1 MSDHSDLQSNNAE
14 QGGKMNMKDR
24 QCLLIVLK
32 RSDGTSYYKGQ
43 IDGIYGPLSRKAL
56 EDFQR
61 DFGGLTVT
69 GEGNEETDMA
79 MRHAVA
85 HGIPERQQMESG
97 SKQETGSFWDHI
109 RYWTREEFKCRC
121 GEYHAPYCDGFPAEP
136 DQTLVELLD
145 DIRAHFGRPARRS
158 SGLRC
163 PQHNR
168 DSKGVSNSKH
178 LTGKAMDFFVEG
190 TAGETV
196 RAYAAADPRCAYAY
210 VIEGS
215 YVHVEVK

>member
-1 MSDHSDLQSNNAE
+1 
-14 QGGKMNMKDR
+14 MKDR
-24 QCLLIVLK
+24 QCLLAFLK

-56 EDFQR
+56 EDFQW

-69 GEGNEETDMA
+69 GEGNEETDKA

-85 HGIPERQQMESG
+85 YGIPERDQVDGGQDVTDNNVG
-97 SKQETGSFWDHI
+97 NKTGTFWDHI
-109 RYWTREEFKCRC
+109 RYWSREEFKCRC
-121 GEYHAPYCDGFPAEP
+121 GEYHEPYCNGYPAEP

-145 DIRAHFGRPARRS
+145 DIRAHFGRPAHRS

-210 VIEGS
+210 VIEGN
-215 YVHVEVK
+215 YVHVDVK

>member
-1 MSDHSDLQSNNAE
+1 
-14 QGGKMNMKDR
+14 MNMKDR
-24 QCLLIVLK
+24 QCLLAFLK
-32 RSDGTSYYKGQ
+32 RSNGTSYYTGE

-69 GEGNEETDMA
+69 GEGNEETDKA

-85 HGIPERQQMESG
+85 YGIPERDPVDVSQNVTDNNVG
-97 SKQETGSFWDHI
+97 NKTGTFWDHI
-109 RYWTREEFKCRC
+109 RYWTRDEFKCRC
-121 GEYHAPYCDGFPAEP
+121 GEYHDPYCNGYPAEP

-145 DIRAHFGRPARRS
+145 DIRANFGKPAIRS

-178 LTGKAMDFFVEG
+178 LTGKAMDFFIQGV
-190 TAGETV
+190 TGEAV
-196 RAYAAADPRCAYAY
+196 RKFAAADPRCAYAY
-210 VIEGS
+210 VIEGN
-215 YVHVEVK
+215 YVHVEVQ

>member
-1 MSDHSDLQSNNAE
+1 
-14 QGGKMNMKDR
+14 MKDR
-24 QCLLIVLK
+24 QCLLAFLK
-32 RSDGTSYYKGQ
+32 RSNGTSYYTGE

-69 GEGNEETDMA
+69 GEGNEETDKA
-79 MRHAVA
+79 MCHAVA
-85 HGIPERQQMESG
+85 YGIPERDPVDGGQDVTDNNVG
-97 SKQETGSFWDHI
+97 NKTGTFWDHI
-109 RYWTREEFKCRC
+109 RYWSRDEFKCRC
-121 GEYHAPYCDGFPAEP
+121 GEYHDPYCNGYPAEP

-145 DIRAHFGRPARRS
+145 DIRAHFGRPAHRS

-190 TAGETV
+190 NTGETV
-196 RAYAAADPRCAYAY
+196 RAYAAADPRCAHAY
-210 VIEGS
+210 VIEGN
-215 YVHVEVK
+215 YVHVEVQ

>member
-1 MSDHSDLQSNNAE
+1 
-14 QGGKMNMKDR
+14 MNMKDR
-24 QCLLIVLK
+24 QCLLAFLK
-32 RSDGTSYYKGQ
+32 RSNGTSYYTGE

-61 DFGGLTVT
+61 DFGGLAVT
-69 GEGNEETDMA
+69 GEGNEETDKA

-85 HGIPERQQMESG
+85 YGLPERDPVDGGQDVTDNNVGHS
-97 SKQETGSFWDHI
+97 TGTFWDHI
-109 RYWTREEFKCRC
+109 RYWSREEFRCRC
-121 GEYHAPYCDGFPAEP
+121 GEYHEPYCNGYPAEP

-145 DIRAHFGRPARRS
+145 DIRAHFGRPAHRS

-190 TAGETV
+190 NTGETV

-210 VIEGS
+210 VIEGN
-215 YVHVEVK
+215 YVHVEVA

>member
-1 MSDHSDLQSNNAE
+1 MTAKQ
-14 QGGKMNMKDR
+14 K
-24 QCLLIVLK
+24 QCLLNFLGYDTGGVDGIWGDKSRHATECCQEDLEIPADGIWGEQTETAVLK
-32 RSDGTSYYKGQ
+32 AVSNYDDLDATDVADTNVGRIGT
-43 IDGIYGPLSRKAL
+43 
-56 EDFQR
+56 
-61 DFGGLTVT
+61 
-69 GEGNEETDMA
+69 
-79 MRHAVA
+79 
-85 HGIPERQQMESG
+85 
-97 SKQETGSFWDHI
+97 FWDHI
-109 RYWTREEFKCRC
+109 RYWSREEFKCRC

-145 DIRAHFGRPARRS
+145 DIRAHFGRPAHRS

-190 TAGETV
+190 NTGETV
-196 RAYAAADPRCAYAY
+196 RAYAATDPRCAYAY
-210 VIEGS
+210 VIEGN

>member
-1 MSDHSDLQSNNAE
+1 
-14 QGGKMNMKDR
+14 MNMKDR
-24 QCLLIVLK
+24 QCLLAFLK
-32 RSDGTSYYKGQ
+32 RSNGTSYYTGE

-85 HGIPERQQMESG
+85 YGIPERDQVDGDQFVTDNNVG
-97 SKQETGSFWDHI
+97 NKTGTFWDHI
-109 RYWTREEFKCRC
+109 RYWSREEFKCRC
-121 GEYHAPYCDGFPAEP
+121 GEYHEPYCNGYPAEP
-136 DQTLVELLD
+136 DQMLVELLD
-145 DIRAHFGRPARRS
+145 DIRAHFGRPAHRS

-190 TAGETV
+190 TTGETV

-210 VIEGS
+210 VIEGN
-215 YVHVEVK
+215 YVHVEVQ

>member
-1 MSDHSDLQSNNAE
+1 
-14 QGGKMNMKDR
+14 MKDR
-24 QCLLIVLK
+24 QCLLAFLK
-32 RSDGTSYYKGQ
+32 RSNGTSYYTGE

-69 GEGNEETDMA
+69 GEGNEETDKA

-85 HGIPERQQMESG
+85 YGIPERDQVDGGQDVTDNNVG
-97 SKQETGSFWDHI
+97 NKTGTFWDHI
-109 RYWTREEFKCRC
+109 RYWSREEFKCRC
-121 GEYHAPYCDGFPAEP
+121 GEYHEPYCNGYPAEP

-145 DIRAHFGRPARRS
+145 DIRAHFGRPAHRS

-178 LTGKAMDFFVEG
+178 LFGKAMDFFIEG
-190 TAGETV
+190 VTGETV
-196 RAYAAADPRCAYAY
+196 RSYAAADPRCNYAY
-210 VIEGS
+210 VIEGN
-215 YVHVEVK
+215 YVHVDVK

>member
-1 MSDHSDLQSNNAE
+1 
-14 QGGKMNMKDR
+14 MNTKDR
-24 QCLLIVLK
+24 QCLLIFLK
-32 RSDGTSYYKGQ
+32 RSDGTSYYKGE

-69 GEGNEETDMA
+69 GEGNEETDKA

-85 HGIPERQQMESG
+85 YGIPERDSVDG
-97 SKQETGSFWDHI
+97 SQDVTDINVGNKTGTFWDHI
-109 RYWTREEFKCRC
+109 RYWSREEFRCRC
-121 GEYHAPYCDGFPAEP
+121 GEYHEPYCDGYPAEP

-145 DIRAHFGRPARRS
+145 DIRAHFGRPAHRS

-190 TAGETV
+190 TAGEIV

-210 VIEGS
+210 VIEGN
-215 YVHVEVK
+215 YVHVDVA